1 MAQEVA
7 PGLESGLVTAAG
19 AEALKKVLDLL
30 PDSVIKNIPLFSQ
43 LSNVV
48 GEVGKNAAYF
58 SGVSEDLTKNLDT
71 VIGLF
76 SKDFDKSI
84 TSLTTKFEHQIET
97 YQKLDQSFIQLGR
110 GQNSK
115 AFIESIRQQEFETAR
130 LGISLTSLI
139 EINKNL
145 LKSYTGASLLTERQ
159 TQKFADNKKAITEL
173 VGFNQ
178 KFGVSQQDTI
188 QILNLFNNT
197 MGKGSLNVQQF
208 SDSLLM
214 FSQTTG
220 QSAQRV
226 FSEFNSNIE
235 RFATVSADKAVASF
249 EKLQMTAARTGQSVQ
264 GIISSIEKFDDI
276 ESGFQ
281 AGGQLN
287 RVLSFMGGSFDT
299 FKAIQA
305 SDEERAKMIYESISG
320 VADKFQALQT
330 DQARRS
336 FAKQLVDSTGVDLKT
351 VMGLLNK
358 STDLSADLADISKKP
373 IVAGEFTEEG
383 RRTAAIRATTADEL
397 KQVQGQLM
405 DLNPLVVKLSDNMK
419 DNTAAFT
426 GFSANFFGDLDKK
439 LGPAIAKGGVEGLMT
454 AGKELFVSAKNLPSE
469 FEKYMAIYRSKT
481 KPEADSVIS
490 GNTTA
495 ISGIKTSLDALNAR
509 PVKVEVSGVIA
520 APTGQINVNGKAS
533 GQTSALNPQNK

>member
-1 MAQEVA
+1 
-7 PGLESGLVTAAG
+7 
-19 AEALKKVLDLL
+19 
-30 PDSVIKNIPLFSQ
+30 
-43 LSNVV
+43 
-48 GEVGKNAAYF
+48 
-58 SGVSEDLTKNLDT
+58 LT
-71 VIGLF
+71 
-76 SKDFDKSI
+76 
-84 TSLTTKFEHQIET
+84 
-97 YQKLDQSFIQLGR
+97 
-110 GQNSK
+110 
-115 AFIESIRQQEFETAR
+115 
-130 LGISLTSLI
+130 
-139 EINKNL
+139 
-145 LKSYTGASLLTERQ
+145 SYTGASLLTERQ

-214 FSQTTG
+214 FSEKTG
-220 QSAQRV
+220 QSAQKV
-226 FSEFNSNIE
+226 FSDFNSNVD

-249 EKLQMTAARTGQSVQ
+249 EKLQMAAARTGQSVQ

-276 ESGFQ
+276 ETGFQ

-405 DLNPLVVKLSDNMK
+405 DLNPLVVKLSGNMK

-481 KPEADSVIS
+481 KPEADSVIG

>member
-178 KFGVSQQDTI
+178 KFDVSQQDTI

-276 ESGFQ
+276 ETGFQ

>member
-7 PGLESGLVTAAG
+7 PGLESSLVTAAG

-30 PDSVIKNIPLFSQ
+30 PDSVIKNIPLISQ
-43 LSNVV
+43 LSNVIKD
-48 GEVGKNAAYF
+48 VGKNAAYF

-145 LKSYTGASLLTERQ
+145 LTSYTGASLLTERQ

-405 DLNPLVVKLSDNMK
+405 DLNPLVVKLSGNMK

-426 GFSANFFGDLDKK
+426 GFTVNFFGDLDKK

-490 GNTTA
+490 GNTTVL
-495 ISGIKTSLDALNAR
+495 SNLDGTLKKLNNN
-509 PVKVEVSGVIA
+509 PIKVEVSGVIDSATGKTKVTGTGA
-520 APTGQINVNGKAS
+520 AVLF
-533 GQTSALNPQNK
+533 SALTAKP